1 MTDLHTRIIHS
12 GVDRDPHTG
21 ASSIPLYLAST
32 YSQPDPEHFGAY
44 DYTRSGNPTREA
56 LEKTLAELE
65 GGAEACA
72 FASGMAATSSV
83 LLLFQPGD
91 HLILSEDI
99 YGGTFRVVS
108 KLFSRWGLGASFVDT
123 SDPRKVRA
131 AITPQT
137 KALFVETPSNPLLR
151 ITDLNEMTNIAQ
163 ENGLLAIADGTFTTP
178 YLQRPLEFGFDIVV
192 HSATKFLSG
201 HSDVLAGAAITRT
214 KELGQRL
221 RFVQNAFGAVLGVQD
236 AWLLLRGIKTLGV
249 RLAAA
254 QETAGELARKL
265 QAYPEIMRV
274 NYPGLREHPGAAI
287 HARQSDGGGAVL
299 SFELTSEEL
308 AQEFLRHLKLP
319 LLAVSL
325 GGVESIVTYPV
336 TMSHAAMPP
345 AERALRGITGR
356 LVRWSVGLES
366 AADLLADIRQALDR
380 AQDLIKIRCAHTYEI

>member
-1 MTDLHTRIIHS
+1 MHDLRTKVIHA
-12 GVDRDPHTG
+12 GIDRDPQTG
-21 ASSIPLYLAST
+21 ASSVPIYLAST
-32 YSQPDPEHFGAY
+32 YSQPDPEQFGAY

-65 GGAEACA
+65 GGATACA

-108 KLFSRWGLGASFVDT
+108 KLFSRWGLEASFVDT
-123 SDPRKVRA
+123 SDPAKVRA
-131 AITPQT
+131 ALKPNT
-137 KALFVETPSNPLLR
+137 KGLFIETPSNPLLR
-151 ITDLNEMTNIAQ
+151 ITDLGAMSTIAQ
-163 ENGLLAIADGTFTTP
+163 ENGLLAIADGTFATP
-178 YLQRPLEFGFDIVV
+178 YLQRPLEHGFDIVV

-201 HSDVLAGAAITRT
+201 HSDLLAGAAIAKT
-214 KELGQRL
+214 KELGTRL
-221 RFVQNAFGAVLGVQD
+221 RFIQNAFGAVLGVQD

-249 RLAAA
+249 RLDAA
-254 QETAGELARKL
+254 QATAAELAAKL
-265 QAYPEIMRV
+265 QTFPEIARV
-274 NYPGLREHPGAAI
+274 YYPGLKDHPGAAI
-287 HARQSDGGGAVL
+287 HARQADGGGAVL

-325 GGVESIVTYPV
+325 GGVESIVSYPV

-366 AADLLADIRQALDR
+366 ARDLLADIRQALDR
-380 AQDLIKIRCAHTYEI
+380 AQDLIRLRCAHSYDI